1 MDKKTIEISVEEY
14 NLLKAKAGIFDLI
27 RGRDLLNNRIIQINK
42 IVQEKLKELQELENK
57 KW

>member
-1 MDKKTIEISVEEY
+1 MEKKTVTISVEEY

-42 IVQEKLKELQELENK
+42 IVQEKLRELEKIENK
-57 KW
+57 K